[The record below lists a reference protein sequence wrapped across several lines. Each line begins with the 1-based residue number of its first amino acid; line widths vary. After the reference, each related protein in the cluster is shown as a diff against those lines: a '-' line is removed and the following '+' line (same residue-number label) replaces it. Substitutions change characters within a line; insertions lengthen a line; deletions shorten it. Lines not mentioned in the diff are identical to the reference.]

1 MGQTG
6 SKMAPAADG
15 PLRVLASGYN
25 QCELLGMDYVEEDQA
40 CPGLQPPEG
49 EEIVRISLASMFVL
63 MLTARRHILHAGSNR
78 YGERGDGTRDFDPH
92 PELHMVD
99 LPPAVDIAAAPD
111 HALAVLADG
120 RVFTWGNDYSP
131 PKRKVER
138 RRRGRPSAAC
148 FAVRRAGAVEG
159 VRDAIRVFAGR
170 VWRCEGNLHF
180 VLRSCGAVAAWGNNE
195 YRALCLDTDEKFLSA
210 PRTVPAL
217 SGIGVI
223 HIECTRSDGAA
234 LLADGGAVT
243 WGFRTHGCVRR
254 ISCGEGPYRS
264 IALSDFYDTDCIVVD
279 RNGSRWLIMSE
290 DRSEVPII
298 LYYGRII
305 LCTSTSREYLTDP
318 WRTVR
323 IALEGSGAEHI
334 MERSNGTRAAWC
346 LARAEAAAAA
356 ALAVLM
362 EGVVI
367 KGQTGATRMYLE
379 LYNSASAAERDDQV
393 DASVEAIL
401 LQCATIKGAA
411 PKEDF
416 QIMYRDLHAIV
427 NRACSTSLPGVKP
440 VLRRVLLYWSAA
452 EVGPPG
458 ADTNAKLDGKALEF
472 CSWVNLA
479 LGRGYDPELMKRVVP
494 YVRTLNQ
501 FLNTRKQIGM
511 YPHWGK
517 IRDSHWQLYRGGGF
531 DLVHRGW
538 YERMAT
544 SKEPFRQLRGLS
556 TTLKRDVAEAF
567 AARAA
572 AYGAKPVL
580 WIVKISNRPPHCL
593 QVNYLEP
600 GLSLYTGEEE
610 FLFQCRS
617 VFFVDSVD
625 FSSTPFV
632 ITLEAAQDNLHHS
645 DYLPVAPRG

>member
-120 RVFTWGNDYSP
+120 RVFIWGTDY
-131 PKRKVER
+131 
-138 RRRGRPSAAC
+138 G
-148 FAVRRAGAVEG
+148 RAGCKLERFRAVAVEG
-159 VRDAIRVFAGR
+159 VRDAIRVFAGCAFCYPVR
-170 VWRCEGNLHF
+170 F
-180 VLRSCGAVAAWGNNE
+180 VLRSCGAVAAWGDNE
-195 YRALCLDTDEKFLSA
+195 DGALCLDTDEQFLYT

-217 SGIGVI
+217 SGIPVI
-223 HIECTRSDGAA
+223 DIKWRCSNGAA
-234 LLADGGAVT
+234 LLAHGGAVI
-243 WGFRTHGCVRR
+243 WGKGVPRGCVRR

-264 IALSDFYDTDCIVVD
+264 ILSGFVKFFVVD
-279 RNGSRWLIMSE
+279 RDGFRWKVSE
-290 DRSEVPII
+290 DGSARPMF
-298 LYYGRII
+298 
-305 LCTSTSREYLTDP
+305 TSTSGEVLTDP
-318 WRTVR
+318 CCAVR
-323 IALEGSGAEHI
+323 IVLEGSGAERI

-346 LARAEAAAAA
+346 RARAEAATAA

-416 QIMYRDLHAIV
+416 QIMYRDLHYIV
-427 NRACSTSLPGVKP
+427 NRACSTPLPGVDP
-440 VLRRVLLYWSAA
+440 VLRRVLLYWSAGP
-452 EVGPPG
+452 VGPPG
-458 ADTNAKLDGKALEF
+458 ADTNAQLDGERIEF

-479 LGRGYDPELMKRVVP
+479 LGRGYDPELMRPVVR

-501 FLNTRKQIGM
+501 FCNTRAQMGLLA
-511 YPHWGK
+511 HWDR
-517 IRDSHWQLYRGGGF
+517 IRACGGQLYRGGGF
-531 DLVHRGW
+531 DLAHRAW
-538 YERMAT
+538 YERMAA
-544 SKEPFRQLRGLS
+544 SQEPFRQLRGLS
-556 TTLKRDVAEAF
+556 TTLKRDVAEGF
-567 AARAA
+567 AARAVV
-572 AYGAKPVL
+572 YGAQPVV
-580 WIVKISNRPPHCL
+580 WIIKINNRPPHCL

-617 VFFVDSVD
+617 VFFVVSVD

-632 ITLEAAQDNLHHS
+632 ITLEAAVDNKHYS